1 MVGYIHG
8 TTHTIGSIGGHRV
21 GRMGWVKERFVPK
34 PLDEAR
40 MEERMKK
47 EGTLKAD
54 GTIAVDREFDAEL
67 NALARELKAIDA
79 DVSAELDAGASVQ

>member
-1 MVGYIHG
+1 MGQLTLLVASAVIAFVGW
-8 TTHTIGSIGGHRV
+8 
-21 GRMGWVKERFVPK
+21 GWVKERFVPK
-34 PLDEAR
+34 PLDQAR